1 MLMWVG
7 VEKII
12 ILNYLGKLII
22 INELAN
28 LQQLFYYYYN
38 LGFKLG
44 EISLVGDDN
53 RKLLKLF

>member
-1 MLMWVG
+1 MLMLMWVG

-28 LQQLFYYYYN
+28 LQQLF
-38 LGFKLG
+38 
-44 EISLVGDDN
+44 IIITI
-53 RKLLKLF
+53 

>member
-1 MLMWVG
+1 MLMWVR

-28 LQQLFYYYYN
+28 LQQLF
-38 LGFKLG
+38 
-44 EISLVGDDN
+44 IIITI
-53 RKLLKLF
+53 